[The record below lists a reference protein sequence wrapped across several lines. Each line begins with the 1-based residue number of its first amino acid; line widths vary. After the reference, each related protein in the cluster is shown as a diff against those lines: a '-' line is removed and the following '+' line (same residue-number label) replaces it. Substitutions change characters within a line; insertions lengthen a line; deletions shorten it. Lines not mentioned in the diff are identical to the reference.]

1 MKIPERKDD
10 SAAEFSKQQ
19 DEIAKQVQK
28 KMDERFDKDLKTLL
42 DRKEDS

>member
-19 DEIAKQVQK
+19 DAIAQQVQAK
-28 KMDERFDKDLKTLL
+28 LDERFDREVKAVLDKDGK
-42 DRKEDS
+42 